1 MAPLTDNPNAPNN
14 HGDTPIHKAA
24 CYGYTEIVKILA
36 PLTDNPNAPN
46 KQGKT
51 PIGVAKN
58 AKVRGIL
65 EAFETSR
72 KLKFGPS
79 TKQF

>member
-1 MAPLTDNPNAPNN
+1 MEVLQFKRQNICNE
-14 HGDTPIHKAA
+14 I
-24 CYGYTEIVKILA
+24 TELVKILA

-51 PIGVAKN
+51 PIGVSKN
-58 AKVRGIL
+58 AKIRGIL

-72 KLKFGPS
+72 KLKSGPS